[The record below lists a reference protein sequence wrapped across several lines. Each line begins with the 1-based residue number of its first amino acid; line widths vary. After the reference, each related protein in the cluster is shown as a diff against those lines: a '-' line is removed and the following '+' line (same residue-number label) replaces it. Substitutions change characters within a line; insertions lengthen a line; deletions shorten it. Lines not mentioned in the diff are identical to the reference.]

1 MRIALFSECYCPV
14 TNGVVTS
21 MQTLRD
27 VLRSW
32 GHTVYVF
39 APGSEQPEDD
49 ADVFRLPELPF
60 PRHPYHFA
68 RPFPRLNFDFAALGV
83 EVIHCQHPFTVGR
96 LGADTARRYSI
107 PMVYTAH
114 SLYDTMATYSKSPL
128 MRTMGAEAA
137 RGVTR
142 RFCARADYVIA
153 PSRHTRDELR
163 NGGVKARF
171 AVVPSGIHPPVIRPE
186 ARAEMRAGIGLSDE
200 TPLILYL
207 GRLGPEKRLDV
218 LMQAVALL
226 NHRSLPGAA
235 ADFRLGIVGDGQC
248 RQELELMAM
257 ELGIQKHVFFPGS
270 VPHTSIGDWYA
281 AGDVFSLPAP
291 AETQGLVL
299 LEAMSAGLPC
309 VAADYGGPREIVVQG
324 KTGWRVPIEAEAF
337 ANALETLLRD
347 PNLRQSMGRNGQQR
361 AQTFTPE
368 AMSKAVLAV
377 YDSVLRLPRPAKPAG
392 TRSAS
397 SLMEPLRRKPSFPL
411 RSRTN
416 RRRWPGL

>member
-27 VLRSW
+27 ILRAG

-39 APGSEQPEDD
+39 APGTEQPEDD
-49 ADVFRLPELPF
+49 ADIFRLPELPF

-68 RPFPRLNFDFAALGV
+68 RPFPRLNFDFASLGV

-96 LGADTARRYSI
+96 LGADIARRYNI

-128 MRTMGAEAA
+128 LRKMGVDAA
-137 RGVTR
+137 RGVTK

-153 PSRHTRDELR
+153 PSRHTRDALR
-163 NGGVKARF
+163 NDGVRGRF
-171 AVVPSGIHPPVIRPE
+171 AIVPSGIHPPVIRPE
-186 ARAEMRAGIGLSDE
+186 ARSEMRATIGLEEE

-218 LMQAVALL
+218 LLQAIALL
-226 NHRSLPGAA
+226 RDRGLPGAA

-248 RQELELMAM
+248 RHMLEMMAI
-257 ELGIQKHVFFPGS
+257 ELGVQKHVFFPGA
-270 VPHTSIGDWYA
+270 VPHEKIGDWYA

-291 AETQGLVL
+291 TETQGLVL

-347 PNLRQSMGRNGQQR
+347 PNLRSIMGRNGQQK
-361 AQTFTPE
+361 AATFTPE
-368 AMSKAVLAV
+368 AMSQGVMAV
-377 YDSVLRLPRPAKPAG
+377 YESVLRLPRQSKPTA
-392 TRSAS
+392 TRSS
-397 SLMEPLRRKPSFPL
+397 RVLMEPLRRKPGFPL
-411 RSRTN
+411 RARTN
-416 RRRWPGL
+416 RHRWPGF